1 MDVFEF
7 DYRSFPSLDG
17 DIVLCLGFFDGVHL
31 GHQKIINEA
40 KKLGKKVAV
49 LSFSNSAYNFLNGS
63 TELLTPT
70 YVKIQLLQQLNVDYY
85 LEIEMSEALI
95 KASAEDFLN
104 QIKTLKPSVC
114 VCGADYTFGYNKQ
127 GDVDLLSKYFITKV
141 IPYEMFDDEKISSRW
156 IFDALSK
163 GKITLANRL
172 LGRHYTVRGR
182 VVKGLQNGARLGYPT
197 ANLALYDSYFM
208 PREGVYFGIAKL
220 YEEEYNAIA
229 SFGTHPTIDELEAP
243 ILEIFLLD
251 FNEDI
256 YGERME
262 FEFLDF
268 VRENYKFENNFELSN
283 QLYVDK
289 LAAKDF
295 FSKKVD

>member
-7 DYRSFPSLDG
+7 DYQSFPSLDG
-17 DIVLCLGFFDGVHL
+17 DMVLCLGFFDGLHL

-40 KKLGKKVAV
+40 KKLGKKVGV

-63 TELLTPT
+63 NELLTPS
-70 YVKIQLLQQLNVDYY
+70 YEKIRILKQLGVDYY
-85 LEIEMSEALI
+85 FEIEMSDELI
-95 KASAEDFLN
+95 KVSPEDFL
-104 QIKTLKPSVC
+104 KHLKSLKPSVC

-141 IPYEMFDDEKISSRW
+141 VGYEMFDDDKISSRW

-163 GKITLANRL
+163 GQIALANRL
-172 LGRHYTVRGR
+172 LGRHYSIRGK

-197 ANLALYDSYFM
+197 ANLSLYDNYFM
-208 PREGVYFGIAKL
+208 PREGVYFGIARL
-220 YEEEYNAIA
+220 YDEEYCAIA
-229 SFGTHPTIDELEAP
+229 SFGTHPTVDELDSP

-251 FNEDI
+251 FNDDI
-256 YGERME
+256 YGERMD
-262 FEFLDF
+262 FEFVEF
-268 VRENYKFENNFELSN
+268 HRENMKFESEYDLSH
-283 QLYVDK
+283 QLYLDQ

-295 FSKKVD
+295 FNKKVD

>member
-7 DYRSFPSLDG
+7 DYRSFPYLDE

-40 KKLGKKVAV
+40 KKLRKKVGV

-70 YVKIQLLQQLNVDYY
+70 HDKIKLFKELGVDYY
-85 LEIEMSEALI
+85 FEVEMSDALI
-95 KASAEDFLN
+95 KASPEDFLK
-104 QIKTLKPSVC
+104 QLKSLNPSVC
-114 VCGADYTFGYNKQ
+114 VCGADYTFGYQKQ

-141 IPYEMFDDEKISSRW
+141 VGYEMFDNEKISSRW

-163 GKITLANRL
+163 GQITLANRL
-172 LGRHYTVRGR
+172 LGRHYSVRGK

-197 ANLALYDSYFM
+197 ANLSLYDSYFM
-208 PREGVYFGIAKL
+208 PREGVYFGIARL
-220 YEEEYNAIA
+220 YDEEYNAIA
-229 SFGTHPTIDELEAP
+229 SFGTHPTVDELDAP
-243 ILEIFLLD
+243 ILEVFLLD

-262 FEFLDF
+262 FEFIDF
-268 VRENYKFENNFELSN
+268 HRENYKFESEFELSDE
-283 QLYVDK
+283 LYRDR

-295 FSKKVD
+295 FNKKVD

>member
-7 DYRSFPSLDG
+7 DYRSFPSLDEN
-17 DIVLCLGFFDGVHL
+17 IVLCLGFFDGVHL

-40 KKLGKKVAV
+40 KKLGKKVGV
-49 LSFSNSAYNFLNGS
+49 LSFSNTAYNFLNGS
-63 TELLTPT
+63 TELLTPQYEKVRT
-70 YVKIQLLQQLNVDYY
+70 LKGLGIDYY
-85 LEIEMSEALI
+85 FEIEMSEALF
-95 KASAEDFLN
+95 KASPEDFLK
-104 QIKTLKPSVC
+104 QLKSLKPSIC

-141 IPYEMFDDEKISSRW
+141 IGYEMFDDEKISSRW

-163 GKITLANRL
+163 GQITLANRL
-172 LGRHYTVRGR
+172 LGRRYSVRGK

-197 ANLALYDSYFM
+197 ANLSLYDSYFM

-220 YEEEYNAIA
+220 YDEEYHAIA
-229 SFGTHPTIDELEAP
+229 SFGTHPTVDELEAP
-243 ILEIFLLD
+243 ILEVFLLD
-251 FNEDI
+251 FNDDI

-262 FEFLDF
+262 FEFLEF
-268 VRENYKFENNFELSN
+268 HRENEKFESEYDLSC
-283 QLYVDK
+283 QLYRDQ

-295 FSKKVD
+295 FIKKVD